1 MLDSFLRPTQIK
13 TNQDGGLLRLI
24 ACVCM
29 FIDHAGKM
37 LFPQLTWMR
46 MVGRLAF
53 PLFAYGIAV
62 GAAMTR
68 HPRQY
73 IARVAALALVS
84 QPLYAVALGH
94 TNEAMYAVP
103 FAQHPLR
110 ALCTFYM
117 ESWEKPSIL
126 LALLLGLL
134 LLLCLR
140 EKQYVPALL
149 IYVLCARFSAELDYG
164 VSGGLLPLSGTPGA
178 VLCRLDGIYAR
189 LVGGWARLPALR
201 HGVRHAHIRHARSH
215 ARQPADSPQD
225 PNAQMAFLRV
235 LPGAPARFAR
245 AGKIFLKKRL
255 TDGGE
260 YDILSLVQ
268 KLRLTQSSYNFI
280 LGNCV
285 TAAPTTL
292 TRIV

>member
-1 MLDSFLRPTQIK
+1 MLDSFLRPTQVK

-103 FAQHPLR
+103 FARHPLR

-164 VSGGLLPLSGTPGA
+164 VSGIGLMVVFYLFLEH
-178 VLCRLDGIYAR
+178 
-189 LVGGWARLPALR
+189 PALCFAASTAYMLVWSADG
-201 HGVRHAHIRHARSH
+201 HGYPIFGMEFGMRIFATPAVMLASLPIRRKTRTPKWLSYGFYPAHLLALL
-215 ARQPADSPQD
+215 ALEK
-225 PNAQMAFLRV
+225 F
-235 LPGAPARFAR
+235 F
-245 AGKIFLKKRL
+245 
-255 TDGGE
+255 
-260 YDILSLVQ
+260 
-268 KLRLTQSSYNFI
+268 
-280 LGNCV
+280 
-285 TAAPTTL
+285 
-292 TRIV
+292 

>member
-73 IARVAALALVS
+73 IARVAALTLVS

-103 FAQHPLR
+103 FARHPLR
-110 ALCTFYM
+110 ALCAFYIG
-117 ESWEKPSIL
+117 SWEKPSIL

-164 VSGGLLPLSGTPGA
+164 VRGIGLMVVFSLFLEH
-178 VLCRLDGIYAR
+178 
-189 LVGGWARLPALR
+189 PALCFAASTAYMLAWSADG
-201 HGVRHAHIRHARSH
+201 HGYPLFGMEFGMRIFATPAVMLASLPIRRKTRTPKWLSYGFYPAHLLALL
-215 ARQPADSPQD
+215 ALEK
-225 PNAQMAFLRV
+225 F
-235 LPGAPARFAR
+235 F
-245 AGKIFLKKRL
+245 
-255 TDGGE
+255 
-260 YDILSLVQ
+260 
-268 KLRLTQSSYNFI
+268 
-280 LGNCV
+280 
-285 TAAPTTL
+285 
-292 TRIV
+292 